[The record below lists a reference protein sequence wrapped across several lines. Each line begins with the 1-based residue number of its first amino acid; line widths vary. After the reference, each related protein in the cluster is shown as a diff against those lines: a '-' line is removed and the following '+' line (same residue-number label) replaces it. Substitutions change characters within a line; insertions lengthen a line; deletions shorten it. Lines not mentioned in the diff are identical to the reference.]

1 MLRGGLSANEKEG
14 KNTLNDN
21 NNNSVLGGLG

>member
-1 MLRGGLSANEKEG
+1 MSRGGLSANDEKG